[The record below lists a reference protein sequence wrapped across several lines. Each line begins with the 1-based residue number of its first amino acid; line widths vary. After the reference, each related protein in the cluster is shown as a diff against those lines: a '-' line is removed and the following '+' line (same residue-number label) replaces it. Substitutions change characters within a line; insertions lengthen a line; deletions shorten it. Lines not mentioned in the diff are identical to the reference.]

1 MESTDVTEQSFFFK
15 GNFFMKKVLI
25 MPLCPVMPESAAMSA
40 VFTCDLV
47 PEFEILHKKRNVLLF
62 IMLFFLA
69 FLL

>member
-1 MESTDVTEQSFFFK
+1 
-15 GNFFMKKVLI
+15 MKKVLI

-47 PEFEILHKKRNVLLF
+47 PGFEILHKKRNVLLF